1 MLVQSLLDLVVDSAI
16 EAIDIYHDKVLE
28 LEHTPHT
35 PDGRRHAPASRV
47 LTPSNR
53 FSDGRK
59 QNPPTFLDLADS
71 KKAVGKREAESIQV
85 AAVQV
90 DDLLTFRQFSKKL
103 ADDPIDKAGGEAE
116 GEDKDKAEAKTEG
129 SGGGRPR
136 VLADGTYAAETAYT
150 SASSARLEA
159 VKAASKP
166 PLGALI
172 LGDFFTGAVLASTL
186 TKLVLRFDELTS
198 DRAKANAVR
207 AEAMLIVTST
217 IHVGQSKFVAVP
229 IDEDSNE
236 QIPNCIQTLS
246 ELREAPAVHN
256 IFLKDTEA
264 AYSKMLGAQEK
275 NAVEKREAESTQLAA
290 VQVDDLLTFRQFSK
304 KSADGPIDY
313 VEDLGKATGAGEPAS
328 LTPIYAEAYVKTHG
342 FDILLDVLL
351 VNQAPNTL
359 QNLCLDFATLG
370 DLKLVERPAAYTVAP
385 HEFQSIKATIKVRPS
400 FVDLIFHVLSRNLT
414 HQFWPAM

>member
-1 MLVQSLLDLVVDSAI
+1 
-16 EAIDIYHDKVLE
+16 
-28 LEHTPHT
+28 
-35 PDGRRHAPASRV
+35 
-47 LTPSNR
+47 
-53 FSDGRK
+53 
-59 QNPPTFLDLADS
+59 
-71 KKAVGKREAESIQV
+71 
-85 AAVQV
+85 
-90 DDLLTFRQFSKKL
+90 
-103 ADDPIDKAGGEAE
+103 AE

-385 HEFQSIKATIKVRPS
+385 HEFQSTKATIKVS
-400 FVDLIFHVLSRNLT
+400 STEKGVIFSPILWEGPALAESCVILNDIHIDIMDYIKPAYFNEAQYAAANSKSGQPADPGLSDVANDVMVVRSQRCN
-414 HQFWPAM
+414 HFYDPISIIP